1 MKILNRVVLVG
12 SLIAF
17 PFDVAGALGGSETS
31 MVWAMLMFI
40 IFLDSVRNELE
51 WRRK

>member
-1 MKILNRVVLVG
+1 MKILNRVVMAG
-12 SLIAF
+12 SIIAL
-17 PFDVAGALGGSETS
+17 PFDIAGALGGDTTS

>member
-1 MKILNRVVLVG
+1 MKILNRVVMAG
-12 SLIAF
+12 TIIAL
-17 PFDVAGALGGSETS
+17 PFDIAGALGGSEVS
-31 MVWAMLMFI
+31 MVWALLMFI